1 MWNKFEASSIEDE
14 TLGSSFYTNGLF
26 KISNDE
32 EVIFQNNPFVVCLTE
47 FNLSSFRVL
56 KVLEC

>member
-32 EVIFQNNPFVVCLTE
+32 EVNLKIIRLLFV
-47 FNLSSFRVL
+47 
-56 KVLEC
+56 

>member
-32 EVIFQNNPFVVCLTE
+32 EVIFKIIRLLFV
-47 FNLSSFRVL
+47 
-56 KVLEC
+56 